1 MFCCGK
7 GEAFTVR
14 RDSYWEPHG
23 PRHSSVCNEFT
34 NRQFMGWAVWL
45 LAVVPLAVVQ
55 VLSIG
60 PYITY
65 LARLNS
71 EEDQTSLFGSILIPY
86 DSYWSYLTTVSILL
100 MALSTLVGGPLA
112 DVTPRRKDIL
122 IFTTLLGGCVLPLI
136 IIFLPSTG
144 KFWHFVPLVYL
155 PSTAL
160 TNLAGV
166 IWHSYLIDMVPESQR
181 AMRLAQSFLMA
192 AVGFVVFGGV
202 AVFIEGLHDPCS
214 GDADVCV
221 DGELPEGAANPQME
235 AIVTYTMPIACAW
248 GMACL
253 LFVHHALPPLAAS
266 RKPSRPSLIG
276 EAFNNLRVTAKKLG
290 KFPQTSWYLAN
301 EAVVACGDT
310 TIATLFSVIALDKL
324 GLASADVA
332 QVMSVSIVFVVT
344 SNMIAGVLMKRELL
358 TPIKLIII
366 GRSGTVL
373 NSLYFAF
380 YVRDLKTFWISG
392 IFFGCFNGLLGVT
405 STQLF
410 SSLVPPVYKS
420 EFFALRS
427 VNAKLLAWIGPLL
440 FAVVTTAGSFELA
453 VASLGLY
460 TVAGTVLL
468 LRVDVARGMDAA
480 LNFEEEEEEEEE
492 GGVGVGAGGVE
503 LTKQI
508 TTKEHTMVLV

>member
-1 MFCCGK
+1 
-7 GEAFTVR
+7 
-14 RDSYWEPHG
+14 
-23 PRHSSVCNEFT
+23 
-34 NRQFMGWAVWL
+34 
-45 LAVVPLAVVQ
+45 
-55 VLSIG
+55 
-60 PYITY
+60 
-65 LARLNS
+65 
-71 EEDQTSLFGSILIPY
+71 
-86 DSYWSYLTTVSILL
+86 
-100 MALSTLVGGPLA
+100 
-112 DVTPRRKDIL
+112 
-122 IFTTLLGGCVLPLI
+122 
-136 IIFLPSTG
+136 
-144 KFWHFVPLVYL
+144 
-155 PSTAL
+155 
-160 TNLAGV
+160 
-166 IWHSYLIDMVPESQR
+166 MVPESQR

-192 AVGFVVFGGV
+192 AAGFVVFGGV

-221 DGELPEGAANPQME
+221 DGKLPEGAANPQME

-373 NSLYFAF
+373 NSLYEMRAKRRALQAPSLTLLSPRYFAF

-453 VASLGLY
+453 VASLVVY

-503 LTKQI
+503 LTKQK